1 MAETSTTKERLTR
14 EKHANYLVYALCN
27 IGASKKSRKTKFL
40 LSLMTQWVI
49 MKCDW
54 TKDYDANKLG
64 VHGRQ
69 RDVARPICSR
79 CML

>member
-1 MAETSTTKERLTR
+1 
-14 EKHANYLVYALCN
+14 
-27 IGASKKSRKTKFL
+27 
-40 LSLMTQWVI
+40 MTQWVI